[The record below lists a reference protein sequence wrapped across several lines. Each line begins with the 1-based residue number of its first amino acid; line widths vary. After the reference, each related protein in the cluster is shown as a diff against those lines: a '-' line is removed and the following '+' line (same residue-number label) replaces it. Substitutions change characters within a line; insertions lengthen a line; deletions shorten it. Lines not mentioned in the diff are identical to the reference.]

1 MNNYEDIINL
11 PHHISSKRSQMSK
24 EQRASQFAPFSA
36 LTGYEDA
43 IKETARLTNRKI
55 EVDEGLREVLNNKLN
70 IIEENIKNNPEVSI
84 TYFIPDKKK
93 DGGEYI
99 KITGIVR
106 RIDIVNNLIIMIDK
120 TKIKM
125 QDVLNITCDLFKD
138 YLEQNN

>member
-11 PHHISSKRSQMSK
+11 PHHISSKRPQMSK

-55 EVDEGLREVLNNKLN
+55 DVDDGLREILNNKLN
-70 IIEENIKNNPEVSI
+70 IIEENIKNKPEVSI

-93 DGGEYI
+93 DGGEYTT
-99 KITGIVR
+99 ITGIVR
-106 RIDIVNNLIIMIDK
+106 RIDEVNNLIIMEDKSKIDMND
-120 TKIKM
+120 I
-125 QDVLNITCDLFKD
+125 LNITCEIFKN
-138 YLEQNN
+138 YLEENN

>member
-11 PHHISSKRSQMSK
+11 PHHVSNKRPQMSK

-55 EVDEGLREVLNNKLN
+55 EVDDGLKEVLNNKLN
-70 IIEENIKNNPEVSI
+70 ILEDNIKNKPEVSI

-93 DGGEYI
+93 SGGEYNTI
-99 KITGIVR
+99 IGIIR
-106 RIDIVNNLIIMIDK
+106 RIDVVNNLIIMEDKSKIDMK
-120 TKIKM
+120 
-125 QDVLNITCDLFKD
+125 DVLNITSEIFKN
-138 YLEQNN
+138 YLEEND

>member
-93 DGGEYI
+93 EGGEYI

>member
-11 PHHISSKRSQMSK
+11 PHHISSKRPQMSK

-55 EVDEGLREVLNNKLN
+55 DVDDGLREILNNKLN
-70 IIEENIKNNPEVSI
+70 IIEENIKNKPEVSI

-93 DGGEYI
+93 DGGEYTTI
-99 KITGIVR
+99 SGIVR
-106 RIDIVNNLIIMIDK
+106 RIDEVNNLIIMEDKSKIDMND
-120 TKIKM
+120 I
-125 QDVLNITCDLFKD
+125 LNITCEIFKN
-138 YLEQNN
+138 YLEENN

>member
-11 PHHISSKRSQMSK
+11 PHHVSNKRPQMSI

-55 EVDEGLREVLNNKLN
+55 EVDDGLKEVLNNKLN
-70 IIEENIKNNPEVSI
+70 ILEDNIKNKPEVSI

-93 DGGEYI
+93 SGGEYNTI
-99 KITGIVR
+99 IGIIR
-106 RIDIVNNLIIMIDK
+106 RIDVVNNLIIMEDKSKIDMK
-120 TKIKM
+120 
-125 QDVLNITCDLFKD
+125 DVLNITSEIFKN
-138 YLEQNN
+138 YLEEND

>member
-99 KITGIVR
+99 TITGIVR

>member
-11 PHHISSKRSQMSK
+11 PHHVSSKRPQMSK

-99 KITGIVR
+99 TITGIVR

-125 QDVLNITCDLFKD
+125 KDVLNITCDLFKE
-138 YLEQNN
+138 YLEENN